1 MAHMSLAPLAPQQTY
16 PAASSSHP
24 SSSSAALH
32 TARKDHATNFWDN
45 YEHMC
50 AVYNQMP
57 LQTLKAVAMEGGAI
71 LDLNADK
78 LK

>member
-1 MAHMSLAPLAPQQTY
+1 MTHVPLAPLAQPY
-16 PAASSSHP
+16 PLVAAVHASTSSG
-24 SSSSAALH
+24 ALH
-32 TARKDHATNFWDN
+32 TARKEQATNFWDN

>member
-1 MAHMSLAPLAPQQTY
+1 MSLA
-16 PAASSSHP
+16 SSQHAQLFP
-24 SSSSAALH
+24 ITSSSAALQQYPN
-32 TARKDHATNFWDN
+32 TTSRKDHSTNFWDN

-71 LDLNADK
+71 LDLHADK